1 MIDPYG
7 LPLTNRLAVP
17 EMFMSFVLFFSH
29 NDLSFSI
36 QQNLWLGFVFTE
48 WCFGPK
54 KRSQFWW
61 YTHVLAEESYLT
73 VLTVI
78 ICAWAL
84 VLSGFGTLWLL
95 AGEPP
100 NQLQNWDFWQ
110 LLHLRKQ
117 ISFFSLSLT
126 HPWQPSY
133 GWWISIK
140 QNRRDPTKLYK
151 NCTYFILSNLMV
163 LLFCVLARSPTGYL
177 KR

>member
-84 VLSGFGTLWLL
+84 FCQDSGLFG
-95 AGEPP
+95 
-100 NQLQNWDFWQ
+100 
-110 LLHLRKQ
+110 
-117 ISFFSLSLT
+117 
-126 HPWQPSY
+126 
-133 GWWISIK
+133 
-140 QNRRDPTKLYK
+140 
-151 NCTYFILSNLMV
+151 C
-163 LLFCVLARSPTGYL
+163 
-177 KR
+177 